1 MASTELLASKVVIIE
16 EEPNIPAISAQP
28 SAVLLACGITER
40 GPIADRALFTSFDE
54 YKRIYGGFTLNG
66 QVAIAVYGFF
76 AQGGSFAW
84 VSRTVH
90 FTDLTDPNT
99 NVASIGSVMLQNSGS
114 AAAPAVVGP
123 GSAVEPFVMSDGDHI
138 DIDAGGGTVVST
150 FDMTPGDITDTVSYP
165 MAALSGG
172 ETMGITIAGANGGLE
187 QSIVA
192 VGGETAALDIANL
205 ISSQLVGALV
215 SVVGGQVV
223 ITTGINGTIA
233 SVQVTTT
240 GTLNAILLFPTSA
253 SVGGGNVADG
263 AQVTRLEV
271 EAIVEADH
279 SVPNSVDVILNGGG
293 TISIE
298 TVATD
303 VTESIQVIA
312 SSTVD
317 FGLDNAVQ
325 TGSDAASEDTL
336 LCDGKTPGAYA
347 NSLTIAVEGASS
359 GEAEKFDFKVLSDG
373 VVKETF
379 PNVTMDETSVD
390 WVETRVNHL
399 QFGSNLIAVTD
410 QLLAISALLKR
421 PATAVS
427 AAMVGGDDGLTGLAD
442 SDYTGNPAGPTG
454 LYCFDLV
461 STGRILIV
469 PGVYTPAVHLAQMDY
484 AEVWRNGSMFAVLDC
499 PPQLTAQQVITYVET
514 TASMLEYSEF
524 GVIYWPWIKITNPQ
538 PSIFGDEATIT
549 IPPSGWIAGKYAS
562 NDQRIGGIYESPAGT
577 GGGFGVIRGVLGVE
591 DDPGGGSYHEVED
604 ERKRDLVY
612 PKRINPITRLPGTPW
627 HIDGGRT
634 LKSTSNFPNVGERRG
649 VIFIEQTLA
658 AGLVQFKHRFNN
670 RTTRRQ
676 VKRVITAFLTKEMN
690 KGAFRSTNADEA
702 FFVDVS
708 DQLNPTVNEFAGI
721 LTVRIGLATNKP
733 AEYVVVL
740 VTQDTRALEES
751 LVA

>member
-16 EEPNIPAISAQP
+16 EEPNIPAISSQP

-54 YKRIYGGFTLNG
+54 YKRTYGGFTLNG

-76 AQGGSFAW
+76 ANGGSFAW
-84 VSRTVH
+84 VTRTVH

-99 NVASIGSVMLQNSGS
+99 NVADIGSVMLQNSGS

-123 GSAVEPFVMSDGDHI
+123 GSATETFVLADGEHI
-138 DIDAGGGTVVST
+138 DIDAGAGTIVST
-150 FDMTPGDITDTVSYP
+150 FNMTPGTITDTVSYP

-187 QSIVA
+187 QTIVA
-192 VGGETAALDIANL
+192 VGGETTALDIANL

-215 SVVGGQVV
+215 SIVGGQVV
-223 ITTGINGTIA
+223 ITTGINGTDA
-233 SVQVTTT
+233 SVQVTTA
-240 GTLNAILLFPTSA
+240 GTLNAILLFPTSVSA
-253 SVGGGNVADG
+253 GTGNVADS
-263 AQVTRLEV
+263 AQVTSLEV
-271 EAIVEADH
+271 EAVVEADH

-293 TISIE
+293 TISIA
-298 TVATD
+298 TVAVGVAET
-303 VTESIQVIA
+303 IQVIV

-317 FGLDNAVQ
+317 FGLDNAVH
-325 TGSDAASEDTL
+325 TGSDSAAEDTL
-336 LCDGKTPGAYA
+336 LCDGKTPGSYA
-347 NSLTIAVEGASS
+347 NALTIAVESASS

-390 WVETRVNHL
+390 WVETRVNHA
-399 QFGSNLIAVTD
+399 QFGSDLIIVTD
-410 QLLAISALLKR
+410 QLLAITVLLKR

-442 SDYTGNPAGPTG
+442 SDYIGNPAGPTG
-454 LYCFDLV
+454 LYAFDLV

-469 PGVYTPAVHLAQMDY
+469 PGVYTPAVHVAMMDY
-484 AEVWRNGSMFAVLDC
+484 AEVWRNGSMLAVLDC
-499 PPQLTAQQVITYVET
+499 PPQLTAQQVVTYVET
-514 TASMLEYSEF
+514 TASILEYSEF

-549 IPPSGWIAGKYAS
+549 IPPSGWISGKYAN

-577 GGGFGVIRGVLGVE
+577 GGGFGVIRGALGVE

-676 VKRVITAFLTKEMN
+676 VKRVVTAFLTQEMN

-733 AEYVVVL
+733 AEYIVVL